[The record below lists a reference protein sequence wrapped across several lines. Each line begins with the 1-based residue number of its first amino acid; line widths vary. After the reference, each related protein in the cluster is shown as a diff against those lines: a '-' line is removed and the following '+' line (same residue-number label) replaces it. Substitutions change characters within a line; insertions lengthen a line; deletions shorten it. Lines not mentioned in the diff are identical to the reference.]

1 MREIPAQRQIPVR
14 VLKRPRPPLE
24 TRVQRLATRV
34 EEPNPLIP
42 LIMHTIERGL
52 QGNARQDLSDVDQI
66 FDRAMS
72 QRNVSQ
78 EALQQ
83 IVNNYRALPEPMRA
97 TITAPVA
104 LDASKSLTLRDASKI
119 VSGWKKV
126 IRVPKLLIPPQI
138 TGLAPVSEY
147 GYKPGEII
155 KLLGNGFSSDPAANK
170 VILTWK
176 TSPVDEP
183 PQTTDYK
190 TLTPIKASSQELEVK
205 LPVQFGSELF
215 PSVWSGSNFIRV
227 ETTWL
232 DSVTKKKQTLV
243 SAKFPFK
250 PYQEP
255 PAPPKYLELARPE
268 IVSLSPGS
276 QLPGRRLLIEGKN
289 IGAAKIL
296 KGEGQGTFVDSDY
309 KFSVELIPQEGS
321 KTGVKLTA
329 KILVKSSSNSNGQL
343 EVLLPKNLIPNTYW
357 LNIVAERQ
365 PTIVIGSPTG
375 VYKNFEGEV
384 LEGGKYVCRSIAQL
398 YEVRAFH
405 YKVTFK
411 TIHCIDESD
420 PEKSLGAN
428 TFHDQI
434 VTFWGIGADTQ
445 LWSKNSGKYGGFDDG
460 ETQSY
465 RLVDDSVFNTDG
477 SFGEVKVGLAISTF
491 LYEWDEG
498 DIQAAQSVLGLVQDI
513 GKEMGKVPDP
523 TVAAIGQ
530 ITSMV
535 AQAVSLAVSLLD
547 DGPDPLGQRN
557 LRWSTL
563 DLQTQTDNPQRS
575 FSGQLEF
582 LNSDDE
588 GSYSVTYQV
597 ERLEE

>member
-14 VLKRPRPPLE
+14 VLKRPRLPLE
-24 TRVQRLATRV
+24 TRVQRLAAQV

-52 QGNARQDLSDVDQI
+52 QGNARQDVSDVDRI
-66 FDRAMS
+66 FDQAMS
-72 QRNVSQ
+72 QRNVSR
-78 EALQQ
+78 ETLQQ

-97 TITAPVA
+97 TIAAPIA
-104 LDASKSLTLRDASKI
+104 LDASKSLTLRDVSKI

-126 IRVPKLLIPPQI
+126 IRVPKLLIPPKI

-147 GYKPGEII
+147 GYKPGQTI
-155 KLLGNGFSSDPAANK
+155 KLLGNNFSSDPAANK
-170 VILTWK
+170 VILSWK
-176 TSPVDEP
+176 TNPVDES
-183 PQTTDYK
+183 PQMGDYA
-190 TLTPIKASSQELEVK
+190 TLTPIKASSKELEVK
-205 LPVQFGSELF
+205 LPNEFGSKVF
-215 PSVWSGSNFIRV
+215 KGFWTVSDYIRV
-227 ETTWL
+227 ETTWF
-232 DSVTKKKQTLV
+232 DSVTKKSQTLV
-243 SAKFPFK
+243 SAKLPFK
-250 PYQEP
+250 TYQEP

-268 IVSLSPGS
+268 IVSITPGA

-309 KFSVELIPQEGS
+309 KFSVELIPPENS
-321 KTGVKLTA
+321 KKGVKFTA

-343 EVLLPKNLIPNTYW
+343 EVLLPKTLIPNNYW

-384 LEGGKYVCRSIAQL
+384 LEGGNYVCRSIAQL

-411 TIHCIDESD
+411 TIHCIDESN
-420 PEKSLGAN
+420 PEWAGDDEIA
-428 TFHDQI
+428 
-434 VTFWGIGADTQ
+434 TFWGINADGQ
-445 LWSKNSGKYGGFDDG
+445 GWSKNTATEEYTDFEDG
-460 ETQSY
+460 VTQSY
-465 RLVDDSVFNTDG
+465 RLGDASVFNIDG
-477 SFGEVKVGLAISTF
+477 SFGEVKTALAISTF
-491 LYEWDEG
+491 LYEWDQS
-498 DIQAAQSVLGLVQDI
+498 DIEAAQGALGLVQDI
-513 GKEMGKVPDP
+513 AKEVSKVPDP
-523 TVAAIGQ
+523 TVAIIGQ

-535 AQAVSLAVSLLD
+535 AQAASLIVSLS
-547 DGPDPLGQRN
+547 GGNNFLGQKD

-582 LNSDDE
+582 LKSDDD